1 MALPNNNKRKIFDGR
16 YEILSIVGRGTDSVV
31 YHARHAGSPTLEV
44 ALKVLLNQ
52 KDSSSLTERLRKEAL
67 TLVSCRHR
75 YVVRLDDFHSV
86 GDLCYLSMEYAAEGD
101 LRKFVSKYDGQ
112 LNPTIAERFLRQC
125 LEALDLVH
133 ATGVLHRD
141 IKPDNILVMN
151 EREIRI
157 ADFGLALLPG
167 EEASL
172 SDIQNGVGSMGYL
185 PPEVIDGS
193 HFDQRSDLYALGLSF
208 YEMIA
213 GSHPFD
219 NLPLAE
225 QLEGRQNGQFPALIE
240 MAPGVSEHLNT
251 IVMKLLKF
259 NPAER
264 FQNALNA
271 LKAINDPD
279 YDEEA
284 AENKAP
290 IFSSPL
296 VASPQNTDEEL
307 LEELED
313 DFEDFDPFA
322 DIIDEEEDL
331 DQTPDPI
338 AHRAVA
344 ERPQSYATSQP
355 SAVTGVAQSEY
366 EERPVQSSPTSSN
379 AAVVMDPLPK
389 DPPSTYPLEAAN
401 DYDPDEGERIPQPTE
416 KIDLERIK
424 EIIEKDAKQK
434 ADAARRR
441 ATQTHS
447 VKRNSDAHHAQGAG
461 VTKGGRAPT
470 GAMRNAAL
478 PLPGF
483 IGSAVAAFSRL
494 PHAMRPVVV
503 GLGAAV
509 GTIIVVSI
517 AQLFTGGDEA
527 APASI
532 DMVAQNTQG
541 GDTATNDE
549 SAVSPLESKAL
560 ESKGSGD
567 LTADTAF
574 PAIPGG
580 LYAGQIT
587 GIIPGQTTPFSLIS
601 LPKQG
606 MVAVIVG
613 IEGWGPVLVPSTNS
627 NGEPIQPL
635 VVRSNGMII
644 NLTGAV
650 TSGILEG
657 AFANAVT
664 GESGSWQV
672 KKVS

>member
-1 MALPNNNKRKIFDGR
+1 MALPNNSKRKIFDGR
-16 YEILSIVGRGTDSVV
+16 YEILSIVGRGSDSVV
-31 YHARHAGSPTLEV
+31 YHARHAGSPTQEV

-101 LRKFVSKYDGQ
+101 LRKYITKHNGRLSPEVG
-112 LNPTIAERFLRQC
+112 ERFLRQC

-151 EREIRI
+151 SREIRI

-167 EEASL
+167 EEPSL
-172 SDIQNGVGSMGYL
+172 TDIQNGVGSMGYL

-208 YEMIA
+208 YEMLA
-213 GSHPFD
+213 GEHPFE

-225 QLEGRQNGQFPALIE
+225 QLDGRRDGEFPSLLE
-240 MAPGVSEHLNT
+240 VTPGVSEHLNT
-251 IVMKLLKF
+251 IVMKLLRF
-259 NPAER
+259 NPTAR

-271 LKAINDPD
+271 LKAINDPEYSED
-279 YDEEA
+279 V

-290 IFSSPL
+290 VFTSPL
-296 VASPQNTDEEL
+296 VTGQADSDDDLIEEL
-307 LEELED
+307 DD

-322 DIIDEEEDL
+322 DIVDEEPERIG
-331 DQTPDPI
+331 TPPSQI
-338 AHRAVA
+338 SSTPVETTKVQVSEPYQEVRA
-344 ERPQSYATSQP
+344 
-355 SAVTGVAQSEY
+355 
-366 EERPVQSSPTSSN
+366 SSN
-379 AAVVMDPLPK
+379 SRVDSNAVRIVDPLPEEA
-389 DPPSTYPLEAAN
+389 PSAYPLEAAN
-401 DYDPDEGERIPQPTE
+401 DYDPEEGERIPAPTE

-441 ATQTHS
+441 ATQTHA
-447 VKRNSDAHHAQGAG
+447 VQRGSDAKRTQNTTSA
-461 VTKGGRAPT
+461 KRGGLP
-470 GAMRNAAL
+470 NANATQRSGSGSA
-478 PLPGF
+478 LPGF
-483 IGSAVAAFSRL
+483 LGGAVNAFSKL

-503 GLGAAV
+503 GIGTAV
-509 GTIIVVSI
+509 ATILVVSI
-517 AQLFTGGDEA
+517 AQLFTGSERNASSSAPLDSLTQPPSDGTTTGD
-527 APASI
+527 
-532 DMVAQNTQG
+532 AQAGT
-541 GDTATNDE
+541 
-549 SAVSPLESKAL
+549 SPLEPNQAT
-560 ESKGSGD
+560 E
-567 LTADTAF
+567 LTDATVF

-587 GIIPGQTTPFSLIS
+587 GIIPGQTAPFSLIS

-644 NLTGAV
+644 NITGAV
-650 TSGILEG
+650 SSGTIEG

-664 GESGSWQV
+664 GETGSWQV
-672 KKVS
+672 RKVS